1 MNSIKAK
8 SQTEKRLDG
17 FSGGGDGGS
26 YTAGEGIA
34 IGNNVIALKPATS
47 DELGGVNISGEYHKT
62 GIWKD
67 NGVLEIKSALPGRLG
82 GIKIGDGLIPALDSE
97 NIPTDVVKIRV
108 GDGLS
113 FMENNEETEDPIEI
127 AENTYGGRRLSMR
140 SATKEK
146 IGGVKPGDGLNVDE
160 ETGEI
165 YIKAGSGIKIEDLS
179 SSTGEEWSELS
190 IKPADPLFIGGVRVS
205 NTTSGLLLEEDG
217 SLAVNVGEG
226 LEITDENKLTVTGGT
241 GEGDNYLLLTEETLS
256 DFVHEYTEVGYHS
269 GSKIILATQKPNIVI
284 QGYTAGNTNQKALAP
299 IYTSVDISGL
309 ASASATALTD
319 YKIETEIYSKTDT
332 LTTFRILVNGASA
345 GTFQTFDPSVT
356 GFVLIW
362 TTIYGESYATY
373 APDGCVYLEV
383 YAVKM
388 LASGSL
394 QFDFVATPSRKFF
407 PFDSKAEYHSAIC
420 LTKEENVLTSITE
433 TVTEV

>member
-17 FSGGGDGGS
+17 FSGGGGGGS

-34 IGNNVIALKPATS
+34 IGNGIIELKPATS
-47 DELGGVNISGEYHKT
+47 DELGGVKVSGEYHKT

-82 GIKIGDGLIPALDSE
+82 GIKIGDGLIPVLDGE
-97 NIPTDVVKIRV
+97 NIPSDVVKIRV

-113 FMENNEETEDPIEI
+113 FMENDEETEDPIEI
-127 AENTYGGRRLSMR
+127 AENTYGGRRLTMR

-160 ETGEI
+160 ETGEM
-165 YIKAGSGIKIEDLS
+165 YIRAGSGIQIEGLA

-205 NTTSGLLLEEDG
+205 NTTSGLLLQEDG
-217 SLAVNVGEG
+217 ELSVNIGEG
-226 LEITDENKLTVTGGT
+226 LEITDGNKLTVVGV

-256 DFVHEYTEVGYHS
+256 DFIHEYKEVGYHS

-299 IYTSVDISGL
+299 VYTSVEISGL
-309 ASASATALTD
+309 ASISATALTD
-319 YKIETEIYSKTDT
+319 YNIEVEIYSKTDT
-332 LTTFRILVNGASA
+332 TTTFRILVNGAIN
-345 GTFQTFDPSVT
+345 GPYQTYNNEVM
-356 GFVLIW
+356 GFILCW
-362 TTIYGESYATY
+362 STIYGESYATK
-373 APDGCVYLEV
+373 APNGCAYIEV
-383 YAVKM
+383 YAVYQP
-388 LASGSL
+388 LATGAITYTLVS
-394 QFDFVATPSRKFF
+394 TPSRKYY
-407 PFDSKAEYHSAIC
+407 PFVSLDEYHSAIC